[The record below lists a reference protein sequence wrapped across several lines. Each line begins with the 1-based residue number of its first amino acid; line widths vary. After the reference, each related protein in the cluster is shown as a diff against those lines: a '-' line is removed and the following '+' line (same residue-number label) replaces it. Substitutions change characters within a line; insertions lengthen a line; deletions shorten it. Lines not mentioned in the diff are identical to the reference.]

1 MELHYP
7 LEQAE
12 ARRWLAGAG
21 ELEVW
26 RLTQGGC
33 VWWCVLGSAQG
44 SGSSGSPSSPTKETM
59 MQETLQKMLIMMLL
73 LICMRSVCMQRSSRP
88 ARRGWGQGLSRRHG
102 LSVWCGLSGS
112 GTGVRISAGGPGL
125 RREEAA
131 RPWPCLSGL
140 SDPGTGLQTALRP
153 LDWMPRSLVTSARGL
168 RWKLRRAEASSG
180 VSGGKLVPSRAAI
193 RK

>member
-1 MELHYP
+1 M
-7 LEQAE
+7 
-12 ARRWLAGAG
+12 
-21 ELEVW
+21 
-26 RLTQGGC
+26 TQGGC
-33 VWWCVLGSAQG
+33 VGWCVRGSAQG
-44 SGSSGSPSSPTKETM
+44 PGGSASPSSPPKETK

-88 ARRGWGQGLSRRHG
+88 ACRGWGQGLSRRHG

-125 RREEAA
+125 LREEAA

>member
-1 MELHYP
+1 
-7 LEQAE
+7 
-12 ARRWLAGAG
+12 
-21 ELEVW
+21 
-26 RLTQGGC
+26 
-33 VWWCVLGSAQG
+33 
-44 SGSSGSPSSPTKETM
+44 

-73 LICMRSVCMQRSSRP
+73 LICMRSVCIQRSSRP
-88 ARRGWGQGLSRRHG
+88 ARREWGQGLSRRHG

-125 RREEAA
+125 LREEAA

>member
-1 MELHYP
+1 MKGVGSVNRDAERTERNIP
-7 LEQAE
+7 LT
-12 ARRWLAGAG
+12 RRAPAPI
-21 ELEVW
+21 
-26 RLTQGGC
+26 C
-33 VWWCVLGSAQG
+33 VDVHAPKQ
-44 SGSSGSPSSPTKETM
+44 
-59 MQETLQKMLIMMLL
+59 
-73 LICMRSVCMQRSSRP
+73 
-88 ARRGWGQGLSRRHG
+88 
-102 LSVWCGLSGS
+102 
-112 GTGVRISAGGPGL
+112 AGGPGDVGRAVAVRRL
-125 RREEAA
+125 AAFNTPQRRGPSEANDAMPSLVIRTLIFDGVCGTRGRYHGTGSQSGRLSGTGMRVSAGSPGPLREEAA